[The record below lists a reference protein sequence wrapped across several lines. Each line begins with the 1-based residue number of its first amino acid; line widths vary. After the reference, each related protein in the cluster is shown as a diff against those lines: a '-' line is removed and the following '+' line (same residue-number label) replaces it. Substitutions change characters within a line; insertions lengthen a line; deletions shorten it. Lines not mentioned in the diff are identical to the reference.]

1 MRSEFRA
8 VPEQCDASA
17 PHALSAS
24 HRRGEL
30 GGMRSHRHPRH
41 PCRAALARP
50 VAWLGAALAV
60 VSWAAGAGAT
70 DTVSLDELAARARR
84 AGLRVVEGE
93 RLVLVTDRPP
103 RDGDGIDDLPAIFTQ
118 AFAAWCG
125 HFGLEPGRLGAW
137 RAFGCLISD
146 HERFRSAGLLPDTVP
161 EFANGY
167 CDRDRFWLA
176 DQSNPAYRRHLL
188 LHEGVHAFTITVR
201 DLATPA
207 WYAEGIAEHLA
218 THRLE
223 ADAAGAPRFVP
234 TPMPVRAA
242 DVEQLGRIEMLR
254 GLRERRSAPA
264 FDDVLALPAGRHR
277 DLAAYASSWAAV
289 TMLALHPAHAEAFAR
304 LERGPLDG
312 ALNDRL
318 AAAPGWDAARVAR
331 DFDAFTQDVDYGYDL
346 GRMAIDWSP
355 GRPLTGRARVDVRAD
370 RGWQNTGLAATA
382 GRGYA
387 LEAAG
392 RCRVG
397 TLVDAATGAE
407 TVLES
412 TADGISLRW
421 YRGRPI
427 GRLMIAQW
435 RGDVADGDRPGFD
448 VVAEGAGAA
457 FTARHD
463 GPLYVRINEPPG
475 ERADNEGSLVLDIT
489 PR

>member
-8 VPEQCDASA
+8 VPVQADALA

-41 PCRAALARP
+41 PCRAALARS
-50 VAWLGAALAV
+50 VAWLCAALV
-60 VSWAAGAGAT
+60 VASWAAGAVAA
-70 DTVSLDELAARARR
+70 DAASFDELAARARR
-84 AGLRVVEGE
+84 AGLRVVAGE

-103 RDGDGIDDLPAIFTQ
+103 REGDGIDDLPAIFTQ
-118 AFAAWCG
+118 AFLVWCG
-125 HFGLEPGRLGAW
+125 HFGLEPGRLAAW
-137 RAFGCLISD
+137 RAFGCLITD
-146 HERFRSAGLLPDTVP
+146 HERFRAAGLLPDTVP

-223 ADAAGAPRFVP
+223 TDAGGAPRFVP
-234 TPMPVRAA
+234 TPVPVRAA
-242 DVEQLGRIEMLR
+242 DVEQLGRIETLR
-254 GLRERRSAPA
+254 GLRARRAAPS

-289 TMLALHPAHAEAFAR
+289 TMLAQHPAHAASFAR
-304 LERGPLDG
+304 LERGPLARD
-312 ALNDRL
+312 LNDRL
-318 AAAPGWDAARVAR
+318 AASPGWDAVRVAR

-346 GRMAIDWSP
+346 ARMAIDWSP
-355 GRPLTGRARVDVRAD
+355 GRPLTARARADVQAD
-370 RGWQNTGLAATA
+370 LGWQNTGVAVAA

-387 LEAAG
+387 VEATG

-397 TLVDAATGAE
+397 TLVDGATDAE

-421 YRGRPI
+421 YRGRPV
-427 GRLMIAQW
+427 GRLMVAQW
-435 RGDVADGDRPGFD
+435 RDDVADGDRPGFE
-448 VVAEGAGAA
+448 VVAEGAAVT

-463 GPLYVRINEPPG
+463 GPLYVRINEAPG
-475 ERADNEGSLVLDIT
+475 ERADNEGSLALDIA